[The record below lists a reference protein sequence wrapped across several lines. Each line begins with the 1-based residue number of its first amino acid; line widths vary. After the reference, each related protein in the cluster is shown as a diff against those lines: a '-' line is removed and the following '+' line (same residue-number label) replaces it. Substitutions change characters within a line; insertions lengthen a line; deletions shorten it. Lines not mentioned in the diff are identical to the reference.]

1 MFSVKEKVLL
11 GLSSKLK
18 PVGGKEKVLV
28 GTNWTILIPI
38 LTYIIAALDHLWEA
52 LLMHKGIKSQT

>member
-38 LTYIIAALDHLWEA
+38 LTYIIAALDHL
-52 LLMHKGIKSQT
+52 